1 MTKVLILDPFH
12 KVDDL
17 SEFKA
22 LAHLHCEWDFTRL
35 SFEMSQSS
43 PRDYLRV
50 VLLAVEKAEII
61 LCFGNFF
68 WFGFCEGAGTEFAD
82 LLEHK
87 LSSGTPFFLQLV
99 RAADKLR
106 SGLFGES
113 FGQFL
118 RRLNVI
124 PTHNKI
130 FSQLDAHPDHE
141 SGTSC
146 WFKKEDGCFINPVS
160 AR

>member
-50 VLLAVEKAEII
+50 KRYHSPHKKR
-61 LCFGNFF
+61 
-68 WFGFCEGAGTEFAD
+68 D
-82 LLEHK
+82 EH
-87 LSSGTPFFLQLV
+87 
-99 RAADKLR
+99 
-106 SGLFGES
+106 
-113 FGQFL
+113 
-118 RRLNVI
+118 
-124 PTHNKI
+124 
-130 FSQLDAHPDHE
+130 
-141 SGTSC
+141 
-146 WFKKEDGCFINPVS
+146 
-160 AR
+160 